1 MARSLSKASCKTK
14 LIGVKKEGVSI
25 ILKSSNPKPAY
36 FKDIE
41 IVLEKIAAS
50 YEWKK

>member
-1 MARSLSKASCKTK
+1 MTRSLSKRTSKTK
-14 LIGVKKEGVSI
+14 LIGVKKAGVGI

>member
-1 MARSLSKASCKTK
+1 MARSLSKASSKTK
-14 LIGVKKEGVSI
+14 IIGVKKEGLGI

-41 IVLEKIAAS
+41 IVLEKIAAT